1 MSAHDIMA
9 DSCIH
14 GRKVCGENNH
24 DHQSS
29 LVPITHLPCSAVF
42 GGTNTNPTQCGFF
55 GWEPSFLSTVSP
67 CVDTVLRLA
76 GHLVRDTERRNTR
89 GTIANLYQ

>member
-1 MSAHDIMA
+1 MILWLILVST
-9 DSCIH
+9 
-14 GRKVCGENNH
+14 GEKFVGKIITTTRVLW
-24 DHQSS
+24 SLSLIS
-29 LVPITHLPCSAVF
+29 LVRRCSV
-42 GGTNTNPTQCGFF
+42 GLIPTPHNVDFF